1 MTAIGLR
8 KQGRVLG
15 GPTSLKL
22 RRPETPNT
30 AGPSSPCGYERGTKM
45 SALPSA
51 ANGRA
56 GRGAW
61 FLVGILIMTN
71 RLLLFVCGCAALAG
85 SPCLRAGETHSGG
98 QAKDPSDCWELTLE
112 SGYLWEVGHSTT
124 IPYEIIPTQLVLR
137 GPVMWKW
144 WEGENCA
151 KLIVRNR
158 FATLFEDITVGPED
172 YYFGVNAAPSVEL
185 WSPSRDL
192 SLFASAGGG
201 VGVTNSDTSHH
212 GL

>member
-1 MTAIGLR
+1 
-8 KQGRVLG
+8 
-15 GPTSLKL
+15 
-22 RRPETPNT
+22 
-30 AGPSSPCGYERGTKM
+30 
-45 SALPSA
+45 
-51 ANGRA
+51 
-56 GRGAW
+56 
-61 FLVGILIMTN
+61 MTN
-71 RLLLFVCGCAALAG
+71 RLLLFVCGCAAFAA
-85 SPCLRAGETHSGG
+85 SPCVRAGETHSGG

-144 WEGENCA
+144 WEGENGA

-192 SLFASAGGG
+192 SLFASVGGG
-201 VGVTNSDTSHH
+201 VGVTNSDTNHH
-212 GL
+212 GLGQDFILNWFAEVGVRKLLRNDMSLLAAVYFTHHSDGGMNEPNPGIDALGFTMGLGWRF